1 MIAIEDF
8 SILFLETQSCHDISV
23 LFVINCLSALNEK
36 GYDKIK
42 IYKIKLTHIKYFFPY
57 LLLLPFLK
65 ELLKLIFIKK

>member
-8 SILFLETQSCHDISV
+8 SKLFLETQSCHDISV

-42 IYKIKLTHIKYFFPY
+42 IYKIKLTHIKYLFP
-57 LLLLPFLK
+57 
-65 ELLKLIFIKK
+65 